1 MRQNFLT
8 KVKGRW
14 LVYVCMHAKSLLC
27 LTLCDPM
34 DCSPPGSLSMG
45 FSREEYWNGL
55 PCPPP
60 GYLLNPGIEHMSFM
74 SPVWAGELFITS
86 VTWEAHR
93 YT

>member
-45 FSREEYWNGL
+45 FSRYNSWSGL

-60 GYLLNPGIEHMSFM
+60 VDFPDPGAKPLSLMSSALGGGFFTI
-74 SPVWAGELFITS
+74 SI
-86 VTWEAHR
+86 TWEVQ
-93 YT
+93 